1 MKGPPVC
8 LLWRERKVGFFHF
21 LSFFKKRGGWGKR
34 GGVEG
39 GSGCGG
45 VVWAQMLPPQRKL

>member
-1 MKGPPVC
+1 MSIVEGKEG
-8 LLWRERKVGFFHF
+8 WFFIFF
-21 LSFFKKRGGWGKR
+21 LFFKKGGWGKR
-34 GGVEG
+34 SGVEG